1 MRSCS
6 FWGTEKV
13 CPVAT
18 FNREA
23 KKYRSVAGSARA
35 NPTGQKISCEAQ
47 VGNVL
52 PGWKVWVDAAGGVNG
67 LVIVGVQ

>member
-1 MRSCS
+1 M
-6 FWGTEKV
+6 
-13 CPVAT
+13 
-18 FNREA
+18 
-23 KKYRSVAGSARA
+23 AGSARA

-52 PGWKVWVDAAGGVNG
+52 PGWKVWVDAAAGVNG